1 MPSYECRGKQK
12 LWSVRFFI
20 YENGKQVNKR
30 ISEYNGEKLKRKK
43 DAELAYREFITEYE
57 KKHHKNNYSNINEQY
72 FNDVYEEYKKYKKEN
87 LKETSFYEMELTF
100 KKHIL
105 PFFGKYKIKE
115 ISKNKVLEFQQSLCK
130 YSYKYKTKIRTTLY
144 SMYKYLF
151 YYYDIDNVVARVE
164 AFKKPNIKKEINIW
178 NIDEFNSFIKTFDT
192 TIDDEFKFKTF
203 FTFLYYTGCRLGEV
217 LAINYNDINFTNKTI
232 SINKTLSTKISSGG
246 YKISTPKTASSYRT
260 ITIPQILLKQLNE
273 YKNRFPDSV
282 NSKFFFG
289 IDKPLDDHTI
299 YRRLEEHCQK
309 SNVKK
314 IRIHDF
320 RHSHASL
327 LIANGATIVLVSNR
341 LGHTNTQ
348 QTLNTYAHLFPNSE
362 SELINLIDK
371 IS

>member
-1 MPSYECRGKQK
+1 MAVYECRGKQK
-12 LWSVRFFI
+12 LWSVRFLI
-20 YENGKQVNKR
+20 YEDGKQINKR
-30 ISEYNGEKLKRKK
+30 ISEYKGEKLKRKK
-43 DAELAYREFITEYE
+43 DAETAYREFINEYE
-57 KKHHKNNYSNINEQY
+57 KKHHKNNCSNINEQY

-87 LKETSFYEMELTF
+87 IKETSFYEMELTF

-105 PFFGKYKIKE
+105 PFFEKYKIKE
-115 ISKNKVLEFQQSLCK
+115 ISKNKILEFQQSLSN

-151 YYYDIDNVVARVE
+151 YYYDIDNVVAKVE

-178 NIDEFNSFIKTFDT
+178 SLNEFNQFINSFDT
-192 TIDDEFKFKTF
+192 SIDDELKYKTF

-217 LAINYNDINFTNKTI
+217 LALNFNDIDLSKKIIN
-232 SINKTLSTKISSGG
+232 INKTLSTKIASGG
-246 YKISTPKTASSYRT
+246 YKISTPKTASSYRK
-260 ITIPQILLKQLNE
+260 ITIPQILLNQLGE
-273 YKNRFPDSV
+273 YTTRFPNCI

-289 IDKPLDDHTI
+289 IEKPLDDHTI
-299 YRRLEEHCQK
+299 YRRLEEHCKQ